1 MQLLMVFSIL
11 AKEIK
16 KCDLIQ
22 TSVSIVCKERWLECF
37 ILTDYQFFEYS

>member
-16 KCDLIQ
+16 KCDLKQ
-22 TSVSIVCKERWLECF
+22 TSVSLVSKER
-37 ILTDYQFFEYS
+37 